1 VIPSPS
7 SAHPQLRV
15 TFPLFFAVL
24 LSGASA
30 LAYET
35 VWTRSFAIVL
45 GSTVE
50 AASAT
55 FAAFLVGLAAGAWLL
70 GRRAPPA
77 RLTVHAY
84 MAVELCIAAT
94 APLCGLILH
103 RYADEV
109 ALLIGAG
116 HGPRALWAFGTVLAV
131 VLIPT
136 IAMGGSFPLMLTVA
150 RRLGAPVTVVGRL
163 YGINILGSAIG
174 TVACGFFWIRLY
186 GVESA
191 LWIGAVGNI
200 AAALACLP
208 LLRAI
213 TQEPTVSSPQA
224 SGTTAGKGPSE
235 AWLLS
240 IAATSGALVLG
251 LEVIWTRLASY
262 FLGNRT
268 YAFTTLLACVLV
280 LLAIGSWMASRLLER
295 SKRRSHEL
303 FGWVLVSAAGC
314 VTFSTIAAW
323 WWIRNQLK
331 IEPLLPGQ
339 EHFLIFYR
347 TLETCVLLAPPL
359 IALGCLFPLSLMCSS
374 QAQQATGRTAG
385 RFYAA
390 NTGGAVL
397 GSLGVGF
404 WGSSAL
410 GVFGSTAA
418 LIWIGALL
426 ALGLFGVALSAE
438 RRRSTLAGA
447 LSVVA
452 LLVAAP
458 ILLPAT
464 LTIVEKGEELAFRR
478 EDERGVLQVLKLSG
492 GLTRATNNRTELVF
506 PLGLVATS
514 FVQEMQGHL
523 AVFHQPD
530 AKRAA
535 VLGSGYG
542 VTAGALAQYP
552 GIEHIDA
559 VEILPGLVEAAGLFE
574 PFNHAYHRDPR
585 VSVVVDDGRHF
596 LLRSEGN
603 YDVISINVSD
613 PHLPGGANLFHSEFY
628 EIVKERLAPGGVVV
642 QHAFGPSVDLIL
654 RTLLDSFKDVRLFPA
669 YANGYN
675 VIASQQSLD
684 RDFSRADILYSIP
697 SVQHAL
703 SNIGVLPPVT
713 PSIILSGAIE
723 REEVALRLLAG
734 PLATDDHP
742 LLEFA
747 WGGGA
752 ANLLY
757 SNE

>member
-1 VIPSPS
+1 MTAS
-7 SAHPQLRV
+7 SAFTHPRFRV
-15 TFPLFFAVL
+15 TLPLFVAVL

-77 RLTVHAY
+77 RWTVQAY
-84 MAVELCIAAT
+84 MVVELCIAAT
-94 APLCGLILH
+94 APLCGLVLH
-103 RYADEV
+103 RYADEL

-150 RRLGAPVTVVGRL
+150 RRLGSPVTVVGRL

-200 AAALACLP
+200 AAAMACVP
-208 LLRAI
+208 LLRAK
-213 TQEPTVSSPQA
+213 TREPSVHPLLA
-224 SGTTAGKGPSE
+224 SEAGADKGLSE

-240 IAATSGALVLG
+240 IAAASGALVLG
-251 LEVIWTRLASY
+251 LEVVWTRLASY

-280 LLAIGSWMASRLLER
+280 LLAVGSWMASRLLER

-303 FGWVLVSAAGC
+303 FGWVLAAAAGC
-314 VTFSTIAAW
+314 ITFSAIGAW

-339 EHFLIFYR
+339 EHLLVLYR
-347 TLETCVLLAPPL
+347 ALETCVLLAPPL
-359 IALGCLFPLSLMCSS
+359 IALGCLFPLSLMCSK
-374 QAQQATGRTAG
+374 QAQRATGRTAG

-390 NTGGAVL
+390 NTAGAVV

-410 GVFGSTAA
+410 GAFGSTAA
-418 LIWIGALL
+418 LIWIGALFAL
-426 ALGLFGVALSAE
+426 ALFGVALAVE
-438 RRRSTLAGA
+438 RQRSTLAGA
-447 LSVVA
+447 LGVVS
-452 LLVAAP
+452 LLLTVP
-458 ILLPAT
+458 ILLPAN

-523 AVFHQPD
+523 ALFHQPD
-530 AKRAA
+530 AKRAV

-552 GIEHIDA
+552 GIDQIDA
-559 VEILPGLVEAAGLFE
+559 VEILPGLIEAADLFE

-585 VSVVVDDGRHF
+585 VSVIVDDGRHF
-596 LLRSEGN
+596 LLKSEGN

-628 EIVKERLAPGGVVV
+628 EIVKQRLAPGGVVV

-654 RTLLDSFKDVRLFPA
+654 RTLLDSFVDVRLFPA

-684 RDFSRADILYSIP
+684 RETSRADLLQSIP
-697 SVQHAL
+697 SVRLAL
-703 SNIGVLPPVT
+703 ANIGVLPPVT
-713 PSIILSGAIE
+713 PSIILGGAIE
-723 REEVALRLLAG
+723 REEVARRLLAG

-747 WGGGA
+747 WGGDA

-757 SNE
+757 SND